1 MASVTKRKNKSGTV
15 YDVQFY
21 QSRNVKKS
29 IYGFKNKAQA
39 EAFGRFVDRLVT
51 AKGHINDDREL
62 VNWLEKL
69 AKDSPERYG
78 QLVKFGLVK
87 PVARAGTL
95 AELVNMFIME
105 ASKKERTI
113 KDRRTLVNRLVAFF
127 KEKNKKADPLARPV
141 DSFTSQ
147 EANEFYQYMQ
157 KELAPSTWKRDIGR
171 AKQLFKIA
179 IQIGWIKDNPFKGC
193 KGGASVNPG
202 RFHFVTLDECQAILQ
217 ECTSLENRLVF
228 VLARFGGL
236 RIPSEI
242 EFMEWKDF
250 NIADGYFIVKIPKK
264 TNKHNQEIGNFATRI
279 VPLFKEIENAVR
291 EYFDSLPEGAP
302 SLVFPER
309 PTGQALRNRFRG
321 ILRRAGVEMW
331 EKFFQNMRSTRETE
345 LLCQFQIKEVTDWI
359 GNSPLIALKHY
370 LQPRPEMLQ
379 CARKFTTMGAETG
392 KTAEAEIPS
401 STISSIE

>member
-1 MASVTKRKNKSGTV
+1 MACVTKRKNKSGTV

-78 QLVKFGLVK
+78 QLVKFGLAE

-95 AELVNMFIME
+95 AELVKAFIIDGD
-105 ASKKERTI
+105 KKERTI
-113 KDRRTLVNRLVAFF
+113 KGRKTVTNRLIAFF
-127 KEKNKKADPLARPV
+127 GGDKPV
-141 DSFTSQ
+141 DSFTTSDAL
-147 EANEFYQYMQ
+147 EYYQQM
-157 KELAPSTWKRDIGR
+157 KETLAPSTWKRDTGR
-171 AKQLFKIA
+171 VKQVFNIA
-179 IQIGWIKDNPFKGC
+179 IQKGWIKENPFRYL

-202 RFHFVTLDECQAILQ
+202 RFHFVTLDECQAILR
-217 ECTSLENRLVF
+217 ECTSLENRLIF

-242 EFMEWKDF
+242 EFMEWNDF
-250 NIADGYFIVKIPKK
+250 KITDGYFTVKIPKK
-264 TNKHNQEIGNFATRI
+264 TNKHNQESGNFVTRK
-279 VPLFKEIENAVR
+279 VPLFPEIAEAVKEYRDFVQLT
-291 EYFDSLPEGAP
+291 SPPEGVP

-321 ILRRAGVEMW
+321 ILRRSGVEMW
-331 EKFFQNMRSTRETE
+331 QKFFQNMRSTRETE
-345 LLCQFQIKEVTDWI
+345 LLDKFPIKEVTDWI

-370 LQPRPEMLQ
+370 LQARPEILQ
-379 CARKFTTMGAETG
+379 SARKFTTMGAETG
-392 KTAEAEIPS
+392 EMAEAKIPS

>member
-1 MASVTKRKNKSGTV
+1 MACVTKRKLKGDKTV

-29 IYGFKNKAQA
+29 VYGFRNKKQA
-39 EAFGRFVDRLVT
+39 EEFGRFADRLVT

-78 QLVKFGLVK
+78 QLVKFGLAE

-95 AELVNMFIME
+95 AELVKAFIIDGD
-105 ASKKERTI
+105 KKERTI
-113 KDRRTLVNRLVAFF
+113 KGRKTVTNRLIAFF
-127 KEKNKKADPLARPV
+127 GGDKPV
-141 DSFTSQ
+141 DSFTTSDAL
-147 EANEFYQYMQ
+147 EYYQQM
-157 KELAPSTWKRDIGR
+157 KETLAPSTWKRDTGR
-171 AKQLFKIA
+171 VKQVFNIA
-179 IQIGWIKDNPFKGC
+179 IQKGWIKENPFRYL

-202 RFHFVTLDECQAILQ
+202 RFHFVTLDECRAILQ

-228 VLARFGGL
+228 VLARYGGL

-242 EFMEWKDF
+242 EFMEWQDF
-250 NIADGYFIVKIPKK
+250 NIADGVFIVKIPKK
-264 TNKHNQEIGNFATRI
+264 TNKHNQEIGNFVTRK
-279 VPLFKEIENAVR
+279 VPLFPEIAKAVS

-321 ILRRAGVEMW
+321 ILRRAGVKMW

-345 LLCQFQIKEVTDWI
+345 LLDQFPIKEVTDWI

-370 LQPRPEMLQ
+370 LQARPEILQ
-379 CARKFTTMGAETG
+379 RARKFTTMGAETG